1 MIRRLL
7 GAFLGAVLASGC
19 SVQLAYN
26 NLDRLA
32 RWSMSDYIDFTDT
45 QRAYFDGAV
54 DELWHWHRR
63 EHLPAYAEFLDA
75 VGPRLVDGTSEA
87 ELQALVNRV
96 IGWGEEIQGRAMP
109 SAAVLL
115 SSLSDAQ
122 VAALA
127 ENLEESNQE
136 LAEPEAGVSLA
147 EAQATWRDE
156 FKDRFSG
163 FSGRLTGVQKAYL
176 DQLSTRYRPELVLW
190 AEYRR
195 RWQADLLALLA
206 FRADVG
212 GLQQGLAELS
222 ANRERYYG
230 PELAEIDAHSEAL
243 LREGSVW
250 LLNSLTER
258 QQQRFV
264 ERLGELA
271 TDFRELAAQADPG
284 PAAEP
289 PCLIRC

>member
-1 MIRRLL
+1 MIHRLL
-7 GAFLGAVLASGC
+7 AALLAVLLVSGC

-32 RWSMSDYIDFTDT
+32 RWSMSDYIDFDAP
-45 QRAYFDGAV
+45 QRDYFDAAI

-87 ELQALVNRV
+87 EMQALVNQV

-127 ENLEESNQE
+127 DNLADSNEE
-136 LAEPEAGVSLA
+136 LAEPEAGVSLE
-147 EAQATWRDE
+147 EAQAIWRDE
-156 FKDRFSG
+156 FEDRFSG
-163 FSGRLTGVQKAYL
+163 FSGRLTGVQEAYL
-176 DQLSTRYRPELVLW
+176 DQLATRYRPELVLW

-195 RWQADLLALLA
+195 RWQADLLALLR
-206 FRADVG
+206 FRADVA
-212 GLQQGLAELS
+212 GLERGLAELS

-230 PELAEIDAHSEAL
+230 PELAEIDAHNEAL
-243 LREGSVW
+243 LREASVW
-250 LLNSLTER
+250 LINSLTER
-258 QQQRFV
+258 QGERFV

-271 TDFRELAAQADPG
+271 TDFRELAAQSG
-284 PAAEP
+284 PAPAEP

>member
-7 GAFLGAVLASGC
+7 AALLAAVLASGC

-32 RWSMSDYIDFTDT
+32 RWSMSDYVDFDEP
-45 QRAYFDGAV
+45 QRTYFDAAIG
-54 DELWHWHRR
+54 ELWHWHRR
-63 EHLPAYAEFLDA
+63 DHLPAYADFLDA

-87 ELQALVNRV
+87 EMQALVNRV
-96 IGWGEEIQGRAMP
+96 IGWGEEIEERAMP

-127 ENLEESNQE
+127 QNLEASNQE
-136 LAEPEAGVSLA
+136 LAEPEVGVPL
-147 EAQATWRDE
+147 EQAQATWRDE
-156 FKDRFSG
+156 FEDRFSG
-163 FSGRLTGVQKAYL
+163 FSGRLTRVQETYL
-176 DQLSTRYRPELVLW
+176 DQLATRYRPELVLW

-230 PELAEIDAHSEAL
+230 AELAGIDAHNEAL

-250 LLNSLTER
+250 LINSLTER
-258 QQQRFV
+258 QSERFV

-271 TDFRELAAQADPG
+271 TDFRELAAQSG
-284 PAAEP
+284 PVPAEP

>member
-7 GAFLGAVLASGC
+7 AALLAAVLASGC

-32 RWSMSDYIDFTDT
+32 RWSMSDYIDFDAS
-45 QRAYFDGAV
+45 QRAYFDAAI
-54 DELWHWHRR
+54 DELWHWHRG

-75 VGPRLVDGTSEA
+75 IGPRLVDGTSEA
-87 ELQALVNRV
+87 EMQALVNRV

-127 ENLEESNQE
+127 DNLADSNEE
-136 LAEPEAGVSLA
+136 LAEPEADASLE

-156 FKDRFSG
+156 FEDRFSG
-163 FSGRLTGVQKAYL
+163 FSGRLTGVQEAYL
-176 DQLSTRYRPELVLW
+176 DQLATRYRPELVLW

-195 RWQADLLALLA
+195 RWQGDLLALLT
-206 FRADVG
+206 FRADVA

-222 ANRERYYG
+222 DNRERYYG
-230 PELAEIDAHSEAL
+230 PELAEIDAHNEAL

-250 LLNSLTER
+250 LINSLTER
-258 QQQRFV
+258 QGERFV

-271 TDFRELAAQADPG
+271 TDFRELAAQSG
-284 PAAEP
+284 PAPAEP
-289 PCLIRC
+289 PCLMRC